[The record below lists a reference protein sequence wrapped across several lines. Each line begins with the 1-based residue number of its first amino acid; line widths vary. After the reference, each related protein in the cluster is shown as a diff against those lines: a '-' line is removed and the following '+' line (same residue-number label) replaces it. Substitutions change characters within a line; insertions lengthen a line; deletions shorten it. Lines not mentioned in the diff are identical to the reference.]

1 MLRWLVLLCLL
12 SAPALAQ
19 EIDAEVYV
27 AIQGATEAE
36 ATGDLGKARQLLEA
50 ALPQAGNGSL
60 ERALVAQRLA
70 YIAIATQRNT
80 QAIDWLREALAQ
92 QQLEDAAALQ
102 DRQNLA
108 RLLMQEQ
115 RYPEAVKEL
124 EVLPRSDNNRQ
135 LLVQAYR
142 QLGQFRK
149 AIPLAEQVVRE
160 NPAADDIWYRLLVG
174 MNYELER
181 FDQAVRWQQAL
192 LQREPES
199 ADNWRQLASMQ
210 SLAGEQ
216 VAAAATLRLAREAG
230 IELETTDLENLIALH
245 AHSGAPWQA
254 ARLMQAL
261 LDEGLLSSSADRLR
275 RLAYL
280 WQSARDYERALA
292 AWERVARSGNSTDRL
307 QLAWLQYRQRQWQA
321 ALETLQGVQPANA
334 SQRRQ
339 LQSLK
344 QAAEA
349 ALARSETGSEPS
361 S

>member
-19 EIDAEVYV
+19 EIDAEVYA

-36 ATGDLGKARQLLEA
+36 VAGELGKAQQLLEG
-50 ALPQAGNGSL
+50 ALPQAGNGTL
-60 ERALVAQRLA
+60 ERALVTQRLA
-70 YIAIATQRNT
+70 YIAIANQRNT

-92 QQLEDAAALQ
+92 QALEEAAALQ

-115 RYPEAVKEL
+115 RYPEAVNEL
-124 EVLPRSDNNRQ
+124 EALPRSDNNRQ

-160 NPAADDIWYRLLVG
+160 TPAADDIWYRLLVG

-192 LQREPES
+192 LQRAPES

-245 AHSGAPWQA
+245 ARSGAPWQA

-307 QLAWLQYRQRQWQA
+307 RLAWLQYQQRQWQA
-321 ALETLQGVQPANA
+321 ALSTLQAVQPADA

-349 ALARSETGSEPS
+349 ALARSESGSAPS

>member
-1 MLRWLVLLCLL
+1 MLRWLLLLCLL
-12 SAPALAQ
+12 SAPAMAEQ
-19 EIDAEVYV
+19 IDAEVYL

-36 ATGDLGKARQLLEA
+36 AAGDLGKARQLLEA
-50 ALPQAGNGSL
+50 ALPQAENGTL
-60 ERALVAQRLA
+60 ERALVTQRLA

-92 QQLEDAAALQ
+92 QKLEDAAALQ

-124 EVLPRSDNNRQ
+124 EALPRSDNNRQ

-160 NPAADDIWYRLLVG
+160 NPGADDIWYRLLVG

-192 LQREPES
+192 LQRAPEQ

-216 VAAAATLRLAREAG
+216 LAAAATLRLAREAG
-230 IELETTDLENLIALH
+230 VKLDTTDMENLIALH
-245 AHSGAPWQA
+245 AQSGAPWQA

-261 LDEGLLSSSADRLR
+261 LDEGLLSRSADRLR

-280 WQSARDYERALA
+280 WQTARDHERALT
-292 AWERVARSGNSTDRL
+292 AWGQVARNGSSADRL
-307 QLAWLQYRQRQWQA
+307 QLAWLQYHQRQWQA
-321 ALETLQGVQPANA
+321 ALDTLQTVQPANA
-334 SQRRQ
+334 QQRRQ
-339 LQSLK
+339 LQSLRL
-344 QAAEA
+344 AAEA
-349 ALARSETGSEPS
+349 ALPKPEEALP
-361 S
+361 

>member
-36 ATGDLGKARQLLEA
+36 ATGDLSKARQLLEA
-50 ALPQAGNGSL
+50 ALPQAGNGTL
-60 ERALVAQRLA
+60 ERALVTQRLA
-70 YIAIATQRNT
+70 YIAIASQRNT

-124 EVLPRSDNNRQ
+124 EALPRSDSNRQ

-192 LQREPES
+192 LQRAPES

-210 SLAGEQ
+210 SLDDFC
-216 VAAAATLRLAREAG
+216 VF
-230 IELETTDLENLIALH
+230 
-245 AHSGAPWQA
+245 
-254 ARLMQAL
+254 
-261 LDEGLLSSSADRLR
+261 
-275 RLAYL
+275 
-280 WQSARDYERALA
+280 
-292 AWERVARSGNSTDRL
+292 RS
-307 QLAWLQYRQRQWQA
+307 
-321 ALETLQGVQPANA
+321 
-334 SQRRQ
+334 
-339 LQSLK
+339 
-344 QAAEA
+344 
-349 ALARSETGSEPS
+349 
-361 S
+361 